1 MKKAISLALGVL
13 LIAVSL
19 CASAVGGKLP
29 GWCRDIADALDQ
41 GVLTAV
47 SASQVRFPLGG
58 DLGWADAIK
67 GLSKDH
73 DDAQFRYYNTHP
85 QCGDANTMADRAYAD
100 GVLKPVQYALGFVG
114 GILILV
120 GALGRSGGGFKP
132 SLAPTG

>member
-1 MKKAISLALGVL
+1 MKKLLLVPGILLLLA
-13 LIAVSL
+13 AL
-19 CASAVGGKLP
+19 CAGAVTGKLP
-29 GWCRDIADALDQ
+29 KFCGEIADALDR
-41 GVLTAV
+41 GVLVAV
-47 SASQVRFPLGG
+47 SENQVRFPLGG

-73 DDAQFRYYNTHP
+73 DDATFRYYNVHP
-85 QCGDANTMADRAYAD
+85 QCGDATTMVERAYAD

-132 SLAPTG
+132 SFATG